1 MRPVLIAAAGALA
14 LSACT
19 TMAIPGPV
27 TTFARADCSA
37 SPDLYQAVSLTP
49 DRERVAHNVATV
61 IGAASPCLTTAAGTV
76 PYALFALP
84 QDYGDKTVIA
94 GGALEQ
100 QRILAASVVT
110 LDAYGQVVRAFQ
122 PSEFFFRGGSY
133 SVQFR
138 PRENEA
144 YVMVSVDPTLVGQ
157 VYSAVN
163 IGTGTSGTY
172 AAGVYASWTYGMDQS
187 QLRTFSYEGTAA
199 ILVNDSDTDEEG

>member
-1 MRPVLIAAAGALA
+1 MRPVLFALAGALGV
-14 LSACT
+14 SACT

-27 TTFARADCSA
+27 TTFARSDCA
-37 SPDLYQAVSLTP
+37 AAPDLAQAVSLTP
-49 DRERVAHNVATV
+49 ERERAGHAVSTV
-61 IGAASPCLTTAAGTV
+61 LGVGSPCVSTPGGPA

-84 QDYGDKTVIA
+84 ADYGDKTVIA
-94 GGALEQ
+94 GGALEV
-100 QRILAASVVT
+100 QRILAASVTT
-110 LDAYGQVVRAFQ
+110 LDARGQVVRSFQ

-138 PRENEA
+138 PRETEA
-144 YVMVSVDPTLVGQ
+144 YVMVSIDPALVGQ

-163 IGTGTSGTY
+163 IGTGTAGTY

-199 ILVNDSDTDEEG
+199 ILVNDSDTEEEG

>member
-1 MRPVLIAAAGALA
+1 MTNCLVHDPVQVGILAQETGPEFMVDAQHVMHDQHLSVALGACADADRGYTQASGYLA
-14 LSACT
+14 C
-19 TMAIPGPV
+19 
-27 TTFARADCSA
+27 
-37 SPDLYQAVSLTP
+37 Q
-49 DRERVAHNVATV
+49 
-61 IGAASPCLTTAAGTV
+61 
-76 PYALFALP
+76 
-84 QDYGDKTVIA
+84 A
-94 GGALEQ
+94 GGYLFQDDSETTRILEQ